1 MGMMFNF
8 FKKICKSKPRTISFY
23 GRTDTGMVRDHNEDS
38 FCSLR
43 NRRLFVVAD
52 GMGGHNAGEVASH
65 LAIESLLEF
74 LSEEKIQEIRGN
86 DDEIHQSM
94 LAAFSHAN
102 QAVMTKA
109 ASDETMQ
116 GMGCTMVACL
126 LDENRLHTCHVGD
139 ARCYLSEKGS
149 LKQITTDHTAVTY
162 IHKTDAN
169 NKDIQVPRH
178 VVTRA
183 IGFHSQEGPE
193 YHKNILQPGNR
204 VLLCSDGLWN
214 MVDHTRIEQIL
225 LNAPTPEKASE
236 TLVTAANEQG
246 GRDNITALV
255 IFY

>member
-1 MGMMFNF
+1 MIFGFL
-8 FKKICKSKPRTISFY
+8 KKLCKSKPRAISFY
-23 GRTDTGMVRDHNEDS
+23 GRTDTGMVRGHNEDS

-52 GMGGHNAGEVASH
+52 GMGGHNAGEIASR
-65 LAIESLLEF
+65 LAIEALLES
-74 LSEEKIQEIRGN
+74 LSEEKIREIRGN
-86 DDEIHQSM
+86 DEKIHQSM
-94 LAAFSHAN
+94 LEAFHHAN
-102 QAVMTKA
+102 QAVMNKA
-109 ASDETMQ
+109 SADETMK

-139 ARCYLSEKGS
+139 ARCYLSEKGV

-162 IHKTDAN
+162 VQRIDAN
-169 NKDIQVPRH
+169 NKEIQVPRH

-183 IGFHSQEGPE
+183 IGFNSPEGPE
-193 YHKNILQPGNR
+193 YHKNIVLPGTR

-214 MVDHTRIEQIL
+214 MIDHTHIEQIL
-225 LNAPTPEKASE
+225 LNASSPEKASE
-236 TLVTAANEQG
+236 TLVKAANDQG

>member
-1 MGMMFNF
+1 MFGF
-8 FKKICKSKPRTISFY
+8 LKKICKSEPRAISFF

-52 GMGGHNAGEVASH
+52 GMGGHNAGEVASR

-74 LSEEKIQEIRGN
+74 LSEEKIREIRGN
-86 DDEIHQSM
+86 DHEIHQSM
-94 LAAFSHAN
+94 LAAFAHAN
-102 QAVMTKA
+102 QTVMAKA
-109 ASDETMQ
+109 AADETMQ

-139 ARCYLSEKGS
+139 ARCYFSENGS
-149 LKQITTDHTAVTY
+149 LKQITTDHTTVTY
-162 IHKTDAN
+162 IHRTDADN
-169 NKDIQVPRH
+169 NKIQIPRH

-183 IGFHSQEGPE
+183 IGFHSHDGPE
-193 YHKNILQPGNR
+193 YHKNILQPKSR

-214 MVDHTRIEQIL
+214 MVDHIRIEQIL

-236 TLVTAANEQG
+236 NLVAAANEQG

>member
-1 MGMMFNF
+1 MFGF
-8 FKKICKSKPRTISFY
+8 LKKIYRSKPRPISFY

-52 GMGGHNAGEVASH
+52 GMGGHNAGEVASN

-74 LSEEKIQEIRGN
+74 LSEEKIREIRGN
-86 DDEIHQSM
+86 DVEIQQSM
-94 LAAFSHAN
+94 VAAFNHAN
-102 QAVMTKA
+102 QVVIAKA
-109 ASDETMQ
+109 AAHETMQ

-126 LDENRLHTCHVGD
+126 LDENHLHTCHVGD
-139 ARCYLSEKGS
+139 ARCYLSENGR
-149 LKQITTDHTAVTY
+149 LKQITTDHSAVTY
-162 IHKTDAN
+162 IHKTDIHN
-169 NKDIQVPRH
+169 NKVQIPRH

-183 IGFHSQEGPE
+183 IGFLSLDGPE
-193 YHKNILQPGNR
+193 YHKNILRPGSR

-214 MVDHTRIEQIL
+214 MIDHTRIEQIL
-225 LNAPTPEKASE
+225 LNSSTPENASE
-236 TLVTAANEQG
+236 ALVTAANEQG

>member
-1 MGMMFNF
+1 MMFGF
-8 FKKICKSKPRTISFY
+8 LKKICKSKPRNISFY
-23 GRTDTGMVRDHNEDS
+23 GRTDTGMVRSHNEDS

-52 GMGGHNAGEVASH
+52 GMGGHNAGEVASR

-74 LSEEKIQEIRGN
+74 LSEEKIQEMRGN

-94 LAAFSHAN
+94 LAAFDHAN

-109 ASDETMQ
+109 ASDAAMQ

-139 ARCYLSEKGS
+139 ARCYIAEKGS
-149 LKQITTDHTAVTY
+149 LQQITTDHTSVTY
-162 IHKTDAN
+162 IQKTDAN
-169 NKDIQVPRH
+169 NNEVQIPRN

-183 IGFHSQEGPE
+183 IGFHSHEGPE
-193 YHKNILQPGNR
+193 YHKNILRPGNR
-204 VLLCSDGLWN
+204 ILLCSDGLWN
-214 MVDHTRIEQIL
+214 MIDQTRIEQIL
-225 LNAPTPEKASE
+225 TNAATPEKASE
-236 TLVTAANEQG
+236 NLVRAANDQG

>member
-1 MGMMFNF
+1 MFDF
-8 FKKICKSKPRTISFY
+8 LKKICKNKPRAISFH

-52 GMGGHNAGEVASH
+52 GMGGHRAGEVASR

-74 LSEEKIQEIRGN
+74 LSEEKIREIRGN
-86 DDEIHQSM
+86 DQEIRQNM
-94 LAAFSHAN
+94 LAAFKHAN
-102 QAVMTKA
+102 ETVMAKA
-109 ASDETMQ
+109 AADETMQ

-139 ARCYLSEKGS
+139 ARCYLAEKS
-149 LKQITTDHTAVTY
+149 RLQQITTDHTTMTY
-162 IHKTDAN
+162 IQKTDAN
-169 NKDIQVPRH
+169 HKVIQVPRH

-183 IGFHSQEGPE
+183 IGFHSPEGPE
-193 YHKNILQPGNR
+193 YHQNILRPGSR
-204 VLLCSDGLWN
+204 ILLCSDGLWN
-214 MVDHTRIEQIL
+214 MIDHTRIEQIL

-236 TLVTAANEQG
+236 ALVTAANEQG
-246 GRDNITALV
+246 GRDNITALA

>member
-1 MGMMFNF
+1 MLFGFL
-8 FKKICKSKPRTISFY
+8 KKICTGKPRSISFH

-52 GMGGHNAGEVASH
+52 GMGGHKAGEVASR
-65 LAIESLLEF
+65 LAIESLIEF
-74 LSEEKIQEIRGN
+74 LSEEKIREIRGN
-86 DDEIHQSM
+86 DYEIHQSL
-94 LAAFSHAN
+94 LAAFNHAN
-102 QAVMTKA
+102 QTVMAKA
-109 ASDETMQ
+109 AANETMQ

-139 ARCYLSEKGS
+139 VRCYLSEKGS
-149 LKQITTDHTAVTY
+149 LQQITTDHTALAY
-162 IHKTDAN
+162 INKTDAN
-169 NKDIQVPRH
+169 NKETQVQRH

-183 IGFHSQEGPE
+183 IGFYSHEGPE
-193 YHKNILQPGNR
+193 YHKNILRPGSR

-225 LNAPTPEKASE
+225 LNAPSPEKASE

>member
-1 MGMMFNF
+1 MMFAF
-8 FKKICKSKPRTISFY
+8 LRKICKSKPRGISFY

-52 GMGGHNAGEVASH
+52 GMGGHNAGEIASR

-74 LSEEKIQEIRGN
+74 LSEEKIGEIRGN
-86 DDEIHQSM
+86 DDAIHQSM
-94 LAAFSHAN
+94 LAAFQHAN
-102 QAVMTKA
+102 ETVMAKA
-109 ASDETMQ
+109 ADDETMQ

-149 LKQITTDHTAVTY
+149 LQQLTTDHTTVAY
-162 IHKTDAN
+162 INKIDTN
-169 NKDIQVPRH
+169 NNEIQIPRQ

-183 IGFHSQEGPE
+183 IGFHFPEGPE
-193 YHKNILQPGNR
+193 YHKNILRPGSR
-204 VLLCSDGLWN
+204 ILLCSDGLWN

>member
-1 MGMMFNF
+1 MFGF
-8 FKKICKSKPRTISFY
+8 LRKIFKSTQRNISFY

-52 GMGGHNAGEVASH
+52 GMGGHNAGEVASR

-74 LSEEKIQEIRGN
+74 LSEEKIREIRGN
-86 DDEIHQSM
+86 DEAIHQSM
-94 LAAFSHAN
+94 LAAFAHAN
-102 QAVMTKA
+102 QAVMNKA
-109 ASDETMQ
+109 AAEETMK

-139 ARCYLSEKGS
+139 ARCYISEKSS
-149 LKQITTDHTAVTY
+149 LRQITTDHTSVTY
-162 IHKTDAN
+162 INRTDASN
-169 NKDIQVPRH
+169 NVVQIPRS

-193 YHKNILQPGNR
+193 YHKTILRPGCR
-204 VLLCSDGLWN
+204 ILLCSDGLWN
-214 MVDHTRIEQIL
+214 MVDHTRLEQIL

-236 TLVTAANEQG
+236 SLVKAANEQG

>member
-1 MGMMFNF
+1 
-8 FKKICKSKPRTISFY
+8 
-23 GRTDTGMVRDHNEDS
+23 MVRSHNEDS
-38 FCSLR
+38 FCTLR
-43 NRRLFVVAD
+43 NRHLFVVAD
-52 GMGGHNAGEVASH
+52 GMGGHNAGEVASQ

-74 LSEEKIQEIRGN
+74 LSEEKIRTIRGN
-86 DDEIHQSM
+86 DQAIHQSM
-94 LAAFSHAN
+94 LDAFNHAN
-102 QAVMTKA
+102 QAVISKA
-109 ASDETMQ
+109 AADKTMQ

-139 ARCYLSEKGS
+139 ARCYLFEKGS
-149 LKQITTDHTAVTY
+149 LKQITTDHTSVTY

-169 NKDIQVPRH
+169 NKEIQIPRN

-183 IGFHSQEGPE
+183 IGFHSHEGPE
-193 YHKNILQPGNR
+193 YHKNILRPGNR

-214 MVDHTRIEQIL
+214 MVDNTRIEQIL
-225 LNAPTPEKASE
+225 LNSSSPEKASE

>member
-1 MGMMFNF
+1 MVFDF
-8 FKKICKSKPRTISFY
+8 LRKLCKSKPRAISFY
-23 GRTDTGMVRDHNEDS
+23 GRTDTGMVRGHNEDS

-52 GMGGHNAGEVASH
+52 GMGGHNAGEVASR

-74 LSEEKIQEIRGN
+74 LSEEKVREIRGN
-86 DDEIHQSM
+86 DEEIHQSM
-94 LAAFSHAN
+94 LAAFNHAN
-102 QAVMTKA
+102 QAVMSKA
-109 ASDETMQ
+109 AADATMQ
-116 GMGCTMVACL
+116 GMGCTMVVCL
-126 LDENRLHTCHVGD
+126 LDEKTLHTCHVGD

-149 LKQITTDHTAVTY
+149 LKQITTDHTTVTY

-169 NKDIQVPRH
+169 NKDVQIPRQ

-183 IGFHSQEGPE
+183 IGFPSHEGPE
-193 YHKNILQPGNR
+193 YHKNMLRPGSR
-204 VLLCSDGLWN
+204 ILLCSDGLWN

>member
-1 MGMMFNF
+1 
-8 FKKICKSKPRTISFY
+8 
-23 GRTDTGMVRDHNEDS
+23 MVRDHNEDS

-52 GMGGHNAGEVASH
+52 GMGGHKAGEIASL

-74 LSEEKIQEIRGN
+74 LSEEKIKEIRGN
-86 DDEIHQSM
+86 DDEIHHSM

-102 QAVMTKA
+102 QAVVTKA
-109 ASDETMQ
+109 ATDETMQ

-139 ARCYLSEKGS
+139 ARCYLSENGR
-149 LKQITTDHTAVTY
+149 LKQITTDHASVTY

-169 NKDIQVPRH
+169 NKEVQVPRH

-183 IGFHSQEGPE
+183 IGFLSHDEPE
-193 YHKNILQPGNR
+193 YHINILRPGSR

-225 LNAPTPEKASE
+225 LNASSPEKASE
-236 TLVTAANEQG
+236 ALVTAANEQG

>member
-1 MGMMFNF
+1 MIFEF
-8 FKKICKSKPRTISFY
+8 LKKICKRKPRTISFY
-23 GRTDTGMVRDHNEDS
+23 GRTDTGMVRGHNEDS

-52 GMGGHNAGEVASH
+52 GMGGHNAGEIASH
-65 LAIESLLEF
+65 LAIEALLEF
-74 LSEEKIQEIRGN
+74 LSEEKIREMRGN
-86 DDEIHQSM
+86 DEEIHQSM
-94 LAAFSHAN
+94 LAAFAHAN
-102 QAVMTKA
+102 QAVMNKA
-109 ASDETMQ
+109 AAEETMK

-139 ARCYLSEKGS
+139 ARCYVFENAS
-149 LKQITTDHTAVTY
+149 LQQITTDHTAVTY
-162 IHKTDAN
+162 ISKTDAD
-169 NKDIQVPRH
+169 NKEIQIPRH

-183 IGFHSQEGPE
+183 IGFNSPEGPE
-193 YHKNILQPGNR
+193 YHKTILRPGNR

-214 MVDHTRIEQIL
+214 MVDHTRLEQIL

-236 TLVTAANEQG
+236 ALVKAANDQG

>member
-1 MGMMFNF
+1 MIFEF
-8 FKKICKSKPRTISFY
+8 LKKICKRKSRTISFY
-23 GRTDTGMVRDHNEDS
+23 GRTDTGMVRGHNEDS

-52 GMGGHNAGEVASH
+52 GMGGHNAGEIASH
-65 LAIESLLEF
+65 LAIEALLEF
-74 LSEEKIQEIRGN
+74 LSEEKIREMRGN
-86 DDEIHQSM
+86 DEEIHQSM
-94 LAAFSHAN
+94 LAAFAHAN
-102 QAVMTKA
+102 QAVMNKA
-109 ASDETMQ
+109 AAEETMK

-139 ARCYLSEKGS
+139 ARCYLFENAS
-149 LKQITTDHTAVTY
+149 LQQITTDHTAVTY
-162 IHKTDAN
+162 ISKTDAD
-169 NKDIQVPRH
+169 NKEIQIPRH

-183 IGFHSQEGPE
+183 IGFNSPEGPE
-193 YHKNILQPGNR
+193 YHKTILRPGNR

-214 MVDHTRIEQIL
+214 MVDHTRLEQIL

-236 TLVTAANEQG
+236 SLVKAANEQG

>member
-1 MGMMFNF
+1 MMFGF
-8 FKKICKSKPRTISFY
+8 FKKICKCKPRGISFY

-52 GMGGHNAGEVASH
+52 GMGGHNAGEVASR
-65 LAIESLLEF
+65 LAIESFLEF
-74 LSEEKIQEIRGN
+74 LSEEKIREIRGN

-94 LAAFSHAN
+94 LAAFNHAN

-109 ASDETMQ
+109 AADETML

-126 LDENRLHTCHVGD
+126 LDENHLHTCHVGD

-149 LKQITTDHTAVTY
+149 LRQITTDHTSVTY

-169 NKDIQVPRH
+169 NNKIQIPRH

-183 IGFHSQEGPE
+183 IGFNSHEGPE
-193 YHKNILQPGNR
+193 YHKDILRPGSKI
-204 VLLCSDGLWN
+204 LLCSDGLWN

-225 LNAPTPEKASE
+225 LNAPTPDNASE
-236 TLVTAANEQG
+236 SLVTAANEQG

>member
-1 MGMMFNF
+1 MMFGF
-8 FKKICKSKPRTISFY
+8 FKKICKGKPRGISFY
-23 GRTDTGMVRDHNEDS
+23 GRTDTGMIRDHNEDS

-43 NRRLFVVAD
+43 KRRLFVVAD
-52 GMGGHNAGEVASH
+52 GMGGHNAGEVASR

-74 LSEEKIQEIRGN
+74 LSEEKIREIQGH
-86 DDEIHQSM
+86 DDEIQQSM
-94 LAAFSHAN
+94 LAAFKYAN
-102 QAVMTKA
+102 QTVMTKA
-109 ASDETMQ
+109 AAEETMR

-139 ARCYLSEKGS
+139 ARCYISENGS
-149 LKQITTDHTAVTY
+149 LKQITTDHATVTY

-169 NKDIQVPRH
+169 NKDIQVPRS

-183 IGFHSQEGPE
+183 IGFNSHEGPE
-193 YHKNILQPGNR
+193 YHKNILRPGSK

-225 LNAPTPEKASE
+225 LNSSTPEKASQD
-236 TLVTAANEQG
+236 LVAAANEQG
-246 GRDNITALV
+246 GRDNITALT

>member
-1 MGMMFNF
+1 MFGF
-8 FKKICKSKPRTISFY
+8 LKKICKNKPRSISFY

-38 FCSLR
+38 FCSLQ
-43 NRRLFVVAD
+43 NRHLFVVAD
-52 GMGGHNAGEVASH
+52 GMGGHNAGEIASR

-74 LSEEKIQEIRGN
+74 LSEEKIREIQGN
-86 DDEIHQSM
+86 DLNIRQAM
-94 LAAFSHAN
+94 LAAFAHAN
-102 QAVMTKA
+102 QAVMAKA
-109 ASDETMQ
+109 ATDDAMR

-139 ARCYLSEKGS
+139 ARCYLAEKGN
-149 LKQITTDHTAVTY
+149 LKQITTDHAAVTY

-169 NKDIQVPRH
+169 NNEIQTPRH

-183 IGFHSQEGPE
+183 IGFHSLEGPE
-193 YHKNILQPGNR
+193 YHKNILRPGNR

-214 MVDHTRIEQIL
+214 MVDRTRIEQIL

-236 TLVTAANEQG
+236 NLVTAANEQG

>member
-1 MGMMFNF
+1 MFGF
-8 FKKICKSKPRTISFY
+8 LKKICKNNPRTISFY

-52 GMGGHNAGEVASH
+52 GMGGHNAGEVASR

-74 LSEEKIQEIRGN
+74 LSEEKIREIRGN
-86 DDEIHQSM
+86 DEAIHQSM
-94 LAAFSHAN
+94 LDAFKHAN
-102 QAVMTKA
+102 QTVMTKA
-109 ASDETMQ
+109 ADNETMQ

-139 ARCYLSEKGS
+139 ARCYISEKGS
-149 LKQITTDHTAVTY
+149 LQQITTDHTSVTY
-162 IHKTDAN
+162 INRTDAN
-169 NKDIQVPRH
+169 NNEIQVPRN

-183 IGFHSQEGPE
+183 IGFHSHEGPE
-193 YHKNILQPGNR
+193 YHKTILRPGNR
-204 VLLCSDGLWN
+204 ILLCSDGLWN

-225 LNAPTPEKASE
+225 LNAPTPENASE

-246 GRDNITALV
+246 GRDNVTALV

>member
-1 MGMMFNF
+1 MMFGF
-8 FKKICKSKPRTISFY
+8 LRKICHSKPRAISFY

-52 GMGGHNAGEVASH
+52 GMGGHNAGEVASR

-74 LSEEKIQEIRGN
+74 LSEEKIREIRGN
-86 DDEIHQSM
+86 DEAIHQSM

-102 QAVMTKA
+102 ETVMDKA
-109 ASDETMQ
+109 ATDAAMQ

-139 ARCYLSEKGS
+139 ARCYLFEKGS
-149 LKQITTDHTAVTY
+149 LQQITTDHTTVTY
-162 IHKTDAN
+162 IHRTDAN
-169 NKDIQVPRH
+169 NQEIQVPRH

-183 IGFHSQEGPE
+183 IGFYSPEGPE
-193 YHKNILQPGNR
+193 YHKTVLRPGSR
-204 VLLCSDGLWN
+204 ILLCSDGLWN

-236 TLVTAANEQG
+236 TLVAAANEQG

>member
-1 MGMMFNF
+1 MFGF
-8 FKKICKSKPRTISFY
+8 LRKIFKSKPRNISFY

-52 GMGGHNAGEVASH
+52 GMGGHNAGEVASR

-74 LSEEKIQEIRGN
+74 LSEEKIREIRGN
-86 DDEIHQSM
+86 DEAIRLSM
-94 LAAFSHAN
+94 LDAFTHAN
-102 QAVMTKA
+102 QTVMAKA
-109 ASDETMQ
+109 ATDETMQ

-126 LDENRLHTCHVGD
+126 LDENMLHTCHVGD
-139 ARCYLSEKGS
+139 ARCYISEKSS
-149 LKQITTDHTAVTY
+149 LRQITTDHTSVTY
-162 IHKTDAN
+162 ISRTDAN
-169 NKDIQVPRH
+169 NNEVQIPRN

-183 IGFHSQEGPE
+183 IGFHSHEGPE
-193 YHKNILQPGNR
+193 YHKTSLRPGCR
-204 VLLCSDGLWN
+204 ILLCSDGLWN

-225 LNAPTPEKASE
+225 LNAPSPENASE

>member
-1 MGMMFNF
+1 MMFGF
-8 FKKICKSKPRTISFY
+8 LKKLCKSKPRAISFY
-23 GRTDTGMVRDHNEDS
+23 GRTDTGMVRNHNEDS

-52 GMGGHNAGEVASH
+52 GMGGHNAGEVASR

-74 LSEEKIQEIRGN
+74 LSEEKVREIRGN
-86 DDEIHQSM
+86 DEEIHQSM
-94 LAAFSHAN
+94 LAAFNHAN
-102 QAVMTKA
+102 QAVMSKA
-109 ASDETMQ
+109 AADATMQ

-126 LDENRLHTCHVGD
+126 LDEKTLHTCHVGD

-149 LKQITTDHTAVTY
+149 LKQITTDHTTVTY

-169 NKDIQVPRH
+169 NKEVQIPRQ

-183 IGFHSQEGPE
+183 IGFPSHEGPE
-193 YHKNILQPGNR
+193 YHKNMLRPGSR
-204 VLLCSDGLWN
+204 ILLCSDGLWN

>member
-1 MGMMFNF
+1 MMFGF
-8 FKKICKSKPRTISFY
+8 LRKICQSKPRTIFFH

-52 GMGGHNAGEVASH
+52 GMGGHNAGEVASR

-74 LSEEKIQEIRGN
+74 LSEEKIREIRGN
-86 DDEIHQSM
+86 DNEIHQSM
-94 LAAFSHAN
+94 LAAFNHAN
-102 QAVMTKA
+102 QTVMSKA
-109 ASDETMQ
+109 TTDETMK

-126 LDENRLHTCHVGD
+126 LDENSLHTCHVGD

-162 IHKTDAN
+162 INKIDAN
-169 NKDIQVPRH
+169 NKEIRIPRH

-183 IGFHSQEGPE
+183 IGFPSPEGPE
-193 YHKNILQPGNR
+193 YHKNILRPGDR

-225 LNAPTPEKASE
+225 LNASTPEKASE

>member
-1 MGMMFNF
+1 MMFAF
-8 FKKICKSKPRTISFY
+8 LRKICKSKPRGISFY

-52 GMGGHNAGEVASH
+52 GMGGHNAGEIASR

-74 LSEEKIQEIRGN
+74 LSEEKIREIRGN

-94 LAAFSHAN
+94 LAAFKHAN
-102 QAVMTKA
+102 ETVMAKA
-109 ASDETMQ
+109 ADDETMQ

-149 LKQITTDHTAVTY
+149 LQQLTTDHTTVAY
-162 IHKTDAN
+162 INKIDTN
-169 NKDIQVPRH
+169 NNEIQIPRQ

-183 IGFHSQEGPE
+183 IGFHFPEGPE
-193 YHKNILQPGNR
+193 YHKNILRPGSR
-204 VLLCSDGLWN
+204 ILLCSDGLWN

>member
-1 MGMMFNF
+1 MIFGFL
-8 FKKICKSKPRTISFY
+8 KKICKSKPRNISFY

-52 GMGGHNAGEVASH
+52 GMGGHKAGEIASL

-74 LSEEKIQEIRGN
+74 LSEEKIKEIRGN
-86 DDEIHQSM
+86 DDEIHHSM

-102 QAVMTKA
+102 QAVVTKA
-109 ASDETMQ
+109 ATDETMQ

-139 ARCYLSEKGS
+139 ARCYLSENGR
-149 LKQITTDHTAVTY
+149 LKQITTDHASVTY

-169 NKDIQVPRH
+169 NKEVQVPRH

-183 IGFHSQEGPE
+183 IGFLSHDEPE
-193 YHKNILQPGNR
+193 YHINILRPGSR

-225 LNAPTPEKASE
+225 LNASSPEKASE
-236 TLVTAANEQG
+236 ALVTAANEQG

>member
-1 MGMMFNF
+1 MMFSF
-8 FKKICKSKPRTISFY
+8 FKKICKSKPRAISFY

-65 LAIESLLEF
+65 LAIESLLDF
-74 LSEEKIQEIRGN
+74 LSEEKIREIRG
-86 DDEIHQSM
+86 DDEKIHQSM
-94 LAAFSHAN
+94 LAAFAHAN
-102 QAVMTKA
+102 QTVMARA
-109 ASDETMQ
+109 ATDETMQ

-126 LDENRLHTCHVGD
+126 LDENHLHTCHVGD

-149 LKQITTDHTAVTY
+149 LQQITTDHTTVAY
-162 IHKTDAN
+162 IHRTDAN

-183 IGFHSQEGPE
+183 IGFHSLEGPE
-193 YHKNILQPGNR
+193 YHKNILRPGSR

-225 LNAPTPEKASE
+225 LNSSNPENASE

>member
-1 MGMMFNF
+1 MMFGF
-8 FKKICKSKPRTISFY
+8 FKKICKSKHRTISFY

-52 GMGGHNAGEVASH
+52 GMGGHNAGEVASR

-74 LSEEKIQEIRGN
+74 LSEEKIREIRGN
-86 DDEIHQSM
+86 DEEIHQSM

-102 QAVMTKA
+102 QAVMAKA

-139 ARCYLSEKGS
+139 ARCYLAEKGS
-149 LKQITTDHTAVTY
+149 LKQITTDHTTMTY

-183 IGFHSQEGPE
+183 IGFHSHEGPE
-193 YHKNILQPGNR
+193 YHKNILRPGNR

-225 LNAPTPEKASE
+225 LNSSTPEKASE

>member
-1 MGMMFNF
+1 MFEFLKNL
-8 FKKICKSKPRTISFY
+8 CKSKPRAISFY

-52 GMGGHNAGEVASH
+52 GMGGHNAGEVASR

-74 LSEEKIQEIRGN
+74 LSEEKIREVRGN
-86 DDEIHQSM
+86 DQEIHQSM
-94 LAAFSHAN
+94 LAAFNHAN
-102 QAVMTKA
+102 HTVMAKA
-109 ASDETMQ
+109 ATDETTQ

-126 LDENRLHTCHVGD
+126 LDEDRLHTCHVGD

-149 LKQITTDHTAVTY
+149 LKQITTDHATVTY
-162 IHKTDAN
+162 IHKSDAN
-169 NKDIQVPRH
+169 NNEIQVPRH

-183 IGFHSQEGPE
+183 IGFHSSDGPE
-193 YHKNILQPGNR
+193 YHKNILRPGSR

-225 LNAPTPEKASE
+225 LNASTPEKASE
-236 TLVTAANEQG
+236 TLVAAANEQG

>member
-1 MGMMFNF
+1 MMFDF
-8 FKKICKSKPRTISFY
+8 LRKLCKSKPRAISFY
-23 GRTDTGMVRDHNEDS
+23 GRTDTGMVRGHNEDS

-52 GMGGHNAGEVASH
+52 GMGGHNAGEVASR

-74 LSEEKIQEIRGN
+74 LSEEKIREIRGN
-86 DDEIHQSM
+86 DEEIHQSM
-94 LAAFSHAN
+94 LAAFNHAN
-102 QAVMTKA
+102 QAVMSKA
-109 ASDETMQ
+109 AADATMQ
-116 GMGCTMVACL
+116 GMGCTMVVCL
-126 LDENRLHTCHVGD
+126 LDEKTLHTCHVGD

-149 LKQITTDHTAVTY
+149 LKQITTDHTTVTY

-169 NKDIQVPRH
+169 NKDVQIPRQ

-183 IGFHSQEGPE
+183 IGFPSHEGPE
-193 YHKNILQPGNR
+193 YHKNMLRPGSR
-204 VLLCSDGLWN
+204 ILLCSDGLWN